1 MTSLPLAWAS
11 AIVDSSVKGWMRC
24 IDNLDCIDDLD
35 DLDDLD
41 YLDVLEKKN
50 DEYIIKYTN
59 NY

>member
-1 MTSLPLAWAS
+1 
-11 AIVDSSVKGWMRC
+11 MRC